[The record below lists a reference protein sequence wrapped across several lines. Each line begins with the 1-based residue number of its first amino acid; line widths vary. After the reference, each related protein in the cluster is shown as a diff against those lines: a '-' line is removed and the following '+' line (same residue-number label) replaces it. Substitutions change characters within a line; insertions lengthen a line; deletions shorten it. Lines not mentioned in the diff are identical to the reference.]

1 MAFAMLSIPPRKGAE
16 VSDNLARQFLLRDDV
31 VFLNHGSFGACP
43 RPVFETYQGFQLELE
58 RQPVAFLG
66 RDLSERMKLPR
77 VALAAELGTDA
88 DNVVGVT
95 NATMGLNIVA
105 QSLPLKEGDEILT
118 TDHEYS
124 ALEKTWAYVTRRTGA
139 KVVVVSVPMPF
150 VSEAAFT
157 ETLLAGMT
165 DRTRVLFLSHI
176 TSPTALVFPIERAVA
191 EARKRGIWSV
201 IDGAHTP
208 GHIRLDLD
216 ALGADFYSGNCH
228 KWLMSPKGSA
238 FLHARPE
245 VQGLLDPLVISHGWT
260 SESKLPGAKGAFGNS
275 PFIDGIEMQGTR
287 DPSAWLAVPSALQF
301 RADNDWVSIADHC
314 RQLAQETAGRIGK
327 LTGLAP
333 LSSPEFSAPQMVA
346 IPVPAL
352 EDPLKFHDMLLERY
366 AIEIPVFNWQNH
378 SIVRL
383 SVQGYNSQRQ
393 MDILVEALKTELQ
406 L

>member
-1 MAFAMLSIPPRKGAE
+1 M
-16 VSDNLARQFLLRDDV
+16 SDNLARQFLLRDDV

-43 RPVFETYQGFQLELE
+43 RPVFETYQGLQLELE
-58 RQPVAFLG
+58 QQPVAFLG
-66 RDLSERMKLPR
+66 RDLSERMKQPR
-77 VALAAELGTDA
+77 VALAAELGTGP
-88 DNVVGVT
+88 DNVVAVT

-105 QSLPLKEGDEILT
+105 QSLPLQEGDEILT

-139 KVVVVSVPMPF
+139 KVVVIKAPMPL

-157 ETLLAGMT
+157 EALLAGMT
-165 DRTRVLFLSHI
+165 ERTRVLFLSHI

-208 GHIRLDLD
+208 GHIPLDLD

-228 KWLMSPKGSA
+228 KWMMSPKGSA
-238 FLHARPE
+238 FLYARPE
-245 VQGLLDPLVISHGWT
+245 VQGLLNPLVISHGWT
-260 SESKLPGAKGAFGNS
+260 EDSKLPGAKGAFGNS

-287 DPSAWLAVPSALQF
+287 DPSAWLAVPAALRF
-301 RADNDWVSIADHC
+301 RADNDWISIADHC
-314 RQLAQETAGRIGK
+314 RQLAQQTAARIGN

-333 LSSPEFSAPQMVA
+333 LSSPEFCAPQMVA

-366 AIEIPVFNWQNH
+366 GIEIPVFNWQNH

-393 MDILVEALKTELQ
+393 MDILVEALTTELN